1 MIQKTPCEFHVILKL
16 TTTLNKGMKSHD
28 ATSFEVILKINGKA
42 AQPVTQAAE
51 SLVERGGAH
60 MPSLFRTITSNNG
73 SEFSELY
80 NTLKVV
86 TDVYFARPFAS
97 YERDTSENQ
106 HKLIRRFIPKGQSIS
121 SISDR
126 QVQRI
131 QRWMNDYPRKILDY
145 KTPHECFVKAFKQT
159 QSAQSA

>member
-1 MIQKTPCEFHVILKL
+1 MKL

-51 SLVERGGAH
+51 SLVERAGAH

-97 YERDTSENQ
+97 YER
-106 HKLIRRFIPKGQSIS
+106 
-121 SISDR
+121 
-126 QVQRI
+126 
-131 QRWMNDYPRKILDY
+131 
-145 KTPHECFVKAFKQT
+145 
-159 QSAQSA
+159 